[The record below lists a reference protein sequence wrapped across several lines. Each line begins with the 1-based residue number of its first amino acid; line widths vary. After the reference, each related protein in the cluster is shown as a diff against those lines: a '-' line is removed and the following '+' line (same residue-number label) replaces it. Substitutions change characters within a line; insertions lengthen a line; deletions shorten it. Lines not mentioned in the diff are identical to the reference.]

1 MDTIKDFTEISIN
14 LLSCK
19 SDHRLLAHQNVQFT
33 KVNDPK
39 VQSILLISVL
49 EQIKS
54 SNLIEISQK
63 IFLNDVTQI
72 IYNSDPY
79 PVLKPTDQ

>member
-1 MDTIKDFTEISIN
+1 MDTNKDFTEISIN

-19 SDHRLLAHQNVQFT
+19 SDNRPLAHQNVQFT

-39 VQSILLISVL
+39 VQFILLMSVL

-54 SNLIEISQK
+54 WNLIEISQN
-63 IFLNDVTQI
+63 IFLNDVTQLV
-72 IYNSDPY
+72 YNSDPY
-79 PVLKPTDQ
+79 PVLKPTDR